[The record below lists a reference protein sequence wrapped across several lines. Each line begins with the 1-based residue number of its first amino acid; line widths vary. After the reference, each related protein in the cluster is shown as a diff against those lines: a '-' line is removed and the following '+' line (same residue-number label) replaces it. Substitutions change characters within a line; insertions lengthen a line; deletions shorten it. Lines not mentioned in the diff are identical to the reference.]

1 MKVTS
6 FLYDASYAPSAPIAQ
21 ITISANTEIEVN
33 VLVDS
38 GADVT
43 LIPINLLQA
52 IGARQMKTR
61 QLRGVTGI
69 AKRVGLH
76 LVSIRL
82 STHIIRSVYVVA
94 GDKNTEAILGRDVL
108 NHLVVT
114 LDGPAGVT
122 EIRLN

>member
-21 ITISANTEIEVN
+21 ITISAKTEIEVN

-52 IGARQMKTR
+52 IGARQMR
-61 QLRGVTGI
+61 LGV
-69 AKRVGLH
+69 
-76 LVSIRL
+76 
-82 STHIIRSVYVVA
+82 
-94 GDKNTEAILGRDVL
+94 
-108 NHLVVT
+108 
-114 LDGPAGVT
+114 
-122 EIRLN
+122 